1 MHKVKVARAFFF
13 AEKRKEHS
21 GRLTRVEI
29 PGTAPHIGLLREI
42 AIKRGRDLGDA
53 LRFRSFPLAIF
64 LELSL

>member
-1 MHKVKVARAFFF
+1 MAKAFFF
-13 AEKRKEHS
+13 AEKTKEHS

-29 PGTAPHIGLLREI
+29 PATAPHVGLLREI

-64 LELSL
+64 LGLSV